1 MYIFRGGQLVEEG
14 IYWESEKNERV
25 VLKADGFLPGTDKK
39 VYFKLPDIYLLAPV
53 LLFGLV
59 LSMIFPY
66 GIGLAIF
73 ALLYL
78 LHNILFS
85 CVSVF
90 EELFGGILAHI
101 TVAYK
106 PHLSFFSGSSKKV
119 KRCKKEEIEENR

>member
-25 VLKADGFLPGTDKK
+25 VMKASGFLPGVDNK
-39 VYFKLPDIYLLAPV
+39 VYLKLPDSYLLVPV
-53 LLFGLV
+53 LLLGLA

-73 ALLYL
+73 AFICL

-85 CVSVF
+85 FVTACEDLF
-90 EELFGGILAHI
+90 EGILAHI

-106 PHLSFFSGSSKKV
+106 PHLSYFSGSSKKL
-119 KRCKKEEIEENR
+119 KRRKKRETGAE

>member
-1 MYIFRGGQLVEEG
+1 MYIFRGGQLVGEG

-25 VLKADGFLPGTDKK
+25 VMKADGFLPGVDNK
-39 VYFKLPDIYLLAPV
+39 VYFKLPDSYLLVPV
-53 LLFGLV
+53 LLLGLA

-66 GIGLAIF
+66 GMGLVIF
-73 ALLYL
+73 ALVYL

-85 CVSVF
+85 CVTVC

-106 PHLSFFSGSSKKV
+106 PHLSFFSGTSKKV
-119 KRCKKEEIEENR
+119 KRRKKRETE